1 MKSITVRITSEFE
14 HRLRVW
20 AAEMDMS
27 RADLVREALE
37 EKMDRL
43 EQGSNTW
50 QVTEV
55 TPVLRGRDASACG
68 ADDAAAGSRPVPA
81 AR

>member
-27 RADLVREALE
+27 RADLMREALQ
-37 EKMDRL
+37 EKIDRL
-43 EQGSNTW
+43 EQGSTTW

-55 TPVLRGRDASACG
+55 TSVLHGRD
-68 ADDAAAGSRPVPA
+68 GSDCVA
-81 AR
+81 NNEEGSNGN

>member
-1 MKSITVRITSEFE
+1 MKSITVRISREFE

-37 EKMDRL
+37 EKIDRI
-43 EQGSNTW
+43 EQGANTW

-55 TPVLRGRDASACG
+55 TSGPKSRAASGYG
-68 ADDAAAGSRPVPA
+68 ADSEVVNDGN
-81 AR
+81 

>member
-1 MKSITVRITSEFE
+1 MKSITVRVTRDFE

-27 RADLVREALE
+27 RADLVREALQ
-37 EKMDRL
+37 EKLDRL
-43 EQGSNTW
+43 DEGSNGW

-55 TPVLRGRDASACG
+55 TAVQGQEASGHETSSEA
-68 ADDAAAGSRPVPA
+68 ASNDD
-81 AR
+81 

>member
-1 MKSITVRITSEFE
+1 MKSITVRITSEFD

-37 EKMDRL
+37 EKVARL
-43 EQGSNTW
+43 EQGSTTW

-55 TPVLRGRDASACG
+55 TAVPHDRDASGCG
-68 ADDAAAGSRPVPA
+68 GDNEVVSHGG
-81 AR
+81 

>member
-1 MKSITVRITSEFE
+1 MKSITVRITSEFD

-37 EKMDRL
+37 EKVARL
-43 EQGSNTW
+43 EEGSTTW

-55 TPVLRGRDASACG
+55 TSVPLGRD
-68 ADDAAAGSRPVPA
+68 GSDCVA
-81 AR
+81 NNEVDSHGN

>member
-1 MKSITVRITSEFE
+1 MKSITVRITREFE

-43 EQGSNTW
+43 EEGSTTW

-55 TPVLRGRDASACG
+55 TSVPQHGEASACET
-68 ADDAAAGSRPVPA
+68 DDEGLSHGN
-81 AR
+81 

>member
-1 MKSITVRITSEFE
+1 MKSITVRISTEFD

-20 AAEMDMS
+20 TAEMDMS

-37 EKMDRL
+37 EKVERL
-43 EQGSNTW
+43 EQGSNKW

-55 TPVLRGRDASACG
+55 TSVLHSQDGSDCV
-68 ADDAAAGSRPVPA
+68 ADNEELSHDN
-81 AR
+81 

>member
-1 MKSITVRITSEFE
+1 MKSITVRITGEFD

-27 RADLVREALE
+27 RADLVREALQ
-37 EKMDRL
+37 EKVARL
-43 EQGSNTW
+43 EQGTTTW

-55 TPVLRGRDASACG
+55 TSVLHGQDGSDCV
-68 ADDAAAGSRPVPA
+68 ADNEVVSHDN
-81 AR
+81 